1 MGFENKEGRS
11 FFFKKIETKYHK
23 CPLLVLHV
31 FFLAPLLLV
40 FKEKL

>member
-1 MGFENKEGRS
+1 MGFENKKGQS

-23 CPLLVLHV
+23 CPPTLFHV

-40 FKEKL
+40 IKENL